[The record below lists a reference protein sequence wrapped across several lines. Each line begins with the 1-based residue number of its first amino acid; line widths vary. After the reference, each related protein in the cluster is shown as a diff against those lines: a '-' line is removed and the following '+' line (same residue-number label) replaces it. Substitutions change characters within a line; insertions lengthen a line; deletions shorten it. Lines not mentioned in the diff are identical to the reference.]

1 MSYID
6 EQVKRSQIMQS
17 AIKKWGKDLQIEI
30 AIEEC
35 AELIKA
41 LQKNKRIN
49 HIDTTVHLES
59 IRNICDEIAD
69 VDIMIQ
75 QLKMI
80 FPIQLIEE
88 IKIIKLE
95 RLEKRIQSSTD

>member
-1 MSYID
+1 MSYLNYGD
-6 EQVKRSQIMQS
+6 VLRA

-41 LQKNKRIN
+41 LQKNKRVDHKN
-49 HIDTTVHLES
+49 TEKHLQA

-69 VDIMIQ
+69 VDIMVT

-80 FPIQLIEE
+80 FPQQIIEE
-88 IKIIKLE
+88 IKISKLE
-95 RLEKRIQSSTD
+95 RLEKRLQS